1 MALAA
6 TSLDLQI
13 LLALVT
19 MARLLLFIHVIN
31 LSISWSLIRVLTLQ
45 GCDLVLQ
52 LQDLILVV
60 LVCLLDIFLV
70 LVHALFELA
79 LVLQIF
85 GLLGEL
91 LDVG

>member
-1 MALAA
+1 M
-6 TSLDLQI
+6 
-13 LLALVT
+13 
-19 MARLLLFIHVIN
+19 
-31 LSISWSLIRVLTLQ
+31 LTLQ

-91 LDVG
+91 LDVGQDDLHVEVVLVAALPLVQLL